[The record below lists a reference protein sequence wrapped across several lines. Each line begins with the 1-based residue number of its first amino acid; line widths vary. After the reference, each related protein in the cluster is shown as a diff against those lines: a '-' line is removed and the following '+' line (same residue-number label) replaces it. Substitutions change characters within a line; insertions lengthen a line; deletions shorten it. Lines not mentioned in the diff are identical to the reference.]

1 MQYLF
6 SKIEIYGFLA
16 IKIWYLSNRID
27 DFFLQLTRMCVLKY
41 KLKEGSSGLI

>member
-1 MQYLF
+1 MVF
-6 SKIEIYGFLA
+6 SPLKYD
-16 IKIWYLSNRID
+16 ID